1 MALVMGWVARG
12 RSRARPP
19 AEEGALVQ
27 PFAILVVGWVSVVF
41 WTAIAI
47 VSTTVGRNSTTTLWT
62 TLGFGGFALAS
73 TLLIA
78 WYHLGRH
85 SVSAQGMN
93 YGRLFGGRLVFDWA
107 DVKTVRFS
115 QVNKWFRLELNSGG
129 VVRVSAMLV
138 GLPAFAGL
146 LLLNVP
152 RERISDD
159 TYEILRRTSEGDLPN
174 IWGP

>member
-78 WYHLGRH
+78 WYYLGRH
-85 SVSAQGMN
+85 FVSAQGMN